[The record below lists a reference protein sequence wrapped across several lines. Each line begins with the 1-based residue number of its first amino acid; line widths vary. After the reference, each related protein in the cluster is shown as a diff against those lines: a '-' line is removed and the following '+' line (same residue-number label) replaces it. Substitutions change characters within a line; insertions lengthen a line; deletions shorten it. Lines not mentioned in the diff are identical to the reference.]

1 MLVSISDPTRHTTM
15 NTPSVL
21 LAEVVYIVT
30 VVNLHPLWYID
41 DSMSMDFGDMSA
53 DAILYVITSIHIK
66 TSRI

>member
-1 MLVSISDPTRHTTM
+1 M